1 MRQVCNKLEAQSD
14 NNSGRNIKSFS
25 ISVLVNGRF
34 WKHICVVL
42 INSLRIFRSCIH
54 LFCIVLFIS
63 KYYLY
68 LHRTDII
75 LLDREYKIIY
85 YTMRIRTQILRTS
98 MLISFPS
105 STNSM
110 HFVCFTFDRTNT
122 TTAVPTT
129 STNMCIYVCMRKYF
143 ECIWWTSV
151 IVHRRTSSAMHAQ
164 MLTIYGSNI

>member
-14 NNSGRNIKSFS
+14 NEPGRNIKSFS

-85 YTMRIRTQILRTS
+85 ILWELEHKSYAQACLSHFHRAQIACTLCALRSIEPTQPRRSQRRQQTCAFMYAQI
-98 MLISFPS
+98 F
-105 STNSM
+105 
-110 HFVCFTFDRTNT
+110 
-122 TTAVPTT
+122 
-129 STNMCIYVCMRKYF
+129 
-143 ECIWWTSV
+143 W
-151 IVHRRTSSAMHAQ
+151 VHMV
-164 MLTIYGSNI
+164 N